1 MQKSTQEESRI
12 HNSRLVLST
21 IYNRGETSRVEVSR
35 LTGLTRTTVSEI
47 VGKFIEDGLVTESG
61 VSPSRGGKPA
71 ILLRVDEEA
80 RHLIDLDL
88 ANSEFRG
95 AVVDLRGRVLRRLRL
110 PVQERDGE
118 AALALVY
125 TLVEQLLGQVERPI
139 LGIGIGTPGLMDPQ
153 KGIVRQAVNLDWH
166 ELPLANLLRERF
178 DLPIYIANDSQAAA
192 LGEFTFGN
200 PARRDNLVVIKVGR
214 GTSAGIVLNGKLYH
228 GDNSGAGEI
237 GHVKVVEGGAAC
249 RCGNTGCLETVVSS
263 RALLRQAR
271 EMARQDPDF
280 MLNRLAAGPEWFTTE
295 TLLQAYEAGDPRVVE
310 MVAQAGRCLATA
322 VAYLTSTLNINYVV
336 IAGSLSRF
344 GEGLVGPVR
353 EQVQKGTLAALAR
366 QTEITISSLAGDIV
380 ILGAASLLL
389 SNELGLRADAGR
401 DLGQPDND
409 AERRDLRSHAER
421 GNERMTYRRSYFC
434 DA

>member
-47 VGKFIEDGLVTESG
+47 VGKFIEDGLITETG

-71 ILLRVDEEA
+71 ILLGVNDDA
-80 RHLIDLDL
+80 RHLIGLDL

-95 AVVDLRGRVLRRLRL
+95 AVIDLRGRVLRRLHL
-110 PVQERDGE
+110 PVQERDGD

-125 TLVEQLLGQVERPI
+125 TLVEQLLGQAGRPV

-166 ELPLANLLRERF
+166 ELPLANLVREHF

-192 LGEFTFGN
+192 LGEFTFAN

-237 GHVKVVEGGAAC
+237 GHVKVVEGGSAC
-249 RCGNTGCLETVVSS
+249 RCGNTGCLETVVST

-271 EMARQDPDF
+271 EIARQDPNF
-280 MLNRLAAGPEWFTTE
+280 ILNRLAAGPELFTTE
-295 TLLQAYEAGDPRVVE
+295 TLLQAYEYGDLRVIE
-310 MVAQAGRCLATA
+310 MVAQAGRYLAIA
-322 VAYLTSTLNINYVV
+322 VAYLTSSLNINSVV
-336 IAGSLSRF
+336 IAGSLARF
-344 GEGLVGPVR
+344 GEGLVQPVR
-353 EQVQKGTLAALAR
+353 EQVQKGILAALAR
-366 QTEITISSLAGDIV
+366 QTEITISSLGGDIV

-389 SNELGLRADAGR
+389 SNELGLTLTRAS
-401 DLGQPDND
+401 P
-409 AERRDLRSHAER
+409 
-421 GNERMTYRRSYFC
+421 
-434 DA
+434 